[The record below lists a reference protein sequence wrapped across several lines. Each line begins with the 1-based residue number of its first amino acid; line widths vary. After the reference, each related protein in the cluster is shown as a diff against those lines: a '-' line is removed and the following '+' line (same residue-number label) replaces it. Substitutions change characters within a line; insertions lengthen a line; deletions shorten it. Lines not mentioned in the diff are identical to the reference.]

1 MDFDAPDRS
10 AETIPLWSLA
20 EDSLVEF
27 GDDASLVVVTRWGE
41 FDFPDAGPLAREALR
56 RMALGPVSLAN
67 VAASWE
73 EAGDRARAGG
83 LSWTVPDAV
92 ALDRVLTELSG
103 SVVRSLGLNDG
114 KGPLLS
120 VVPVVPDP
128 VFVPEEIAANRPVR
142 LSRFSALRPGDGGL
156 GLESPSAR
164 FRVLLSQSWAVHVAA
179 SLGKATSAA
188 EIAAQEGIP
197 AEVVTQLVG
206 YLVASGCVVVGE
218 DGGWFA
224 EDADPA
230 LRLWSYEELVF
241 HDRSRT
247 WQANGLP
254 ETAEPPRSPVAKPL
268 GPGQEFVLH
277 RPDLAD
283 RAAIDPTLTELLETD
298 HAAPAFTS
306 RELSAEQIG
315 EFLYRA
321 ARIRSSGP
329 ASLPDGTASEVSQRP
344 YVSMARLYE
353 LEVYLTVNRCSG
365 LSQGIYHY
373 DPAGHRLVLVSLD
386 AADHAILLDMAMVA
400 AADHRRP
407 AALLSVTSR
416 MARTAPVLGSRAY
429 AAALLHL
436 GALQETLYLTAKAMG
451 LAAHAVSVDAGDRVG
466 RALRLDWPAEVCVG
480 ECALDL
486 AP

>member
-1 MDFDAPDRS
+1 MAFDAAGSS
-10 AETIPLWSLA
+10 AETISLWSLA

-27 GDDASLVVVTRWGE
+27 GDDTSLVVVTRWGE
-41 FDFPDAGPLAREALR
+41 FDFPDAGPLVREALR

-67 VAASWE
+67 VADSWDE
-73 EAGDRARAGG
+73 GEDRARADS
-83 LSWTVPDAV
+83 LSWTVPGAV
-92 ALDRVLTELSG
+92 ALNRVLTALSG

-120 VVPVVPDP
+120 VVPVVPEP
-128 VFVPEEIAANRPVR
+128 VFVPAEIAATRPVR
-142 LSRFSALRPGDGGL
+142 LSRFGALRPGDGGL
-156 GLESPSAR
+156 WLVSPSAP
-164 FRVLLSQSWAVHVAA
+164 FRVLLAQPWAVRVAA
-179 SLGKATSAA
+179 SLGKATTAA
-188 EIAAQEGIP
+188 EIAAREEIP
-197 AEVVTQLVG
+197 AEVARPLVG
-206 YLVASGCVVVGE
+206 YLVASGCVVAGD
-218 DGGWFA
+218 DGGRFA
-224 EDADPA
+224 EDADPG
-230 LRLWSYEELVF
+230 LNLWSYEELLF

-254 ETAEPPRSPVAKPL
+254 ETAEPPRSPVAKPQ
-268 GPGQEFVLH
+268 GPGPEIVLH

-283 RAAIDPTLTELLETD
+283 RAALDPSLTELLETD
-298 HAAPAFTS
+298 HAAPAFTT

-329 ASLPDGTASEVSQRP
+329 ASLPDGTAGEVSQRP

-353 LEVYLTVNRCSG
+353 LELYLTVNRCSG
-365 LSQGIYHY
+365 LPQGIYHY
-373 DPAGHRLVLVSLD
+373 DPAGHRLVLVSAD
-386 AADHAILLDMAMVA
+386 AVDRAVLLDMAMVA
-400 AADHRRP
+400 AANHRRP
-407 AALLSVTSR
+407 AALLSVTTR

>member
-1 MDFDAPDRS
+1 VTFDAPDGS

-27 GDDASLVVVTRWGE
+27 GDGTSLVVVTRWGE
-41 FDFPDAGPLAREALR
+41 FDFPDAGPLVREALR
-56 RMALGPVSLAN
+56 RMALGPVSPAN
-67 VAASWE
+67 VSASWDD
-73 EAGDRARAGG
+73 ADDRERAGG
-83 LSWTVPDAV
+83 PDRTVPGAV
-92 ALDRVLTELSG
+92 ALERVLTELSG

-128 VFVPEEIAANRPVR
+128 VFAPEEIAATRPVR
-142 LSRFSALRPGDGGL
+142 LSRFSALRPGADGL
-156 GLESPSAR
+156 CLESPSAR
-164 FRVLLSQSWAVHVAA
+164 FRVLLAQPWAVHVAA

-197 AEVVTQLVG
+197 VEVVTRLVV
-206 YLVASGCVVVGE
+206 YLVASGCVVAGE
-218 DGGWFA
+218 DGGWFT
-224 EDADPA
+224 EDADPG
-230 LRLWSYEELVF
+230 LNMWSYEELLF

-247 WQANGLP
+247 WQTSGLP
-254 ETAEPPRSPVAKPL
+254 EVAEPPRSPVAKPL
-268 GPGQEFVLH
+268 GPGREFVLH
-277 RPDLAD
+277 RPDLAE

-298 HAAPAFTS
+298 HAAPAFTT

-321 ARIRSSGP
+321 ARIRSSGR
-329 ASLPDGTASEVSQRP
+329 ASLPHGTAGEVSQRP
-344 YVSMARLYE
+344 YVNMARLYE
-353 LEVYLTVNRCSG
+353 LEVYLTVNRCSV
-365 LSQGIYHY
+365 LPQGIYHY
-373 DPAGHRLVLVSLD
+373 DPAGHRLVLVSVD
-386 AADHAILLDMAMVA
+386 TADHAILLDMAMVA
-400 AADHRRP
+400 AANHRRP
-407 AALLSVTSR
+407 AALLSVTTR
-416 MARTAPVLGSRAY
+416 MARTAPVLGRRAY

-436 GALQETLYLTAKAMG
+436 GALQETFYLTAKAMG
-451 LAAHAVSVDAGDRVG
+451 LAAHAISVDAGDRVG